1 MGGGGTTYISDMRK
15 VLILFTHPALEK
27 SRVNLRL
34 AKAVRGLPGVTFHD
48 LYEAYPNFHID
59 VKREQALLEAN
70 DIIVMQHPF
79 YWYSSPAL
87 LKEWQDLVL
96 EYGYAYGTGGEALKG
111 KTLMNAITTG
121 GPREAY
127 ASGGYNRFTIRQF
140 LAPFDQTARLCNM
153 EYLAPF
159 VVHRSLFILEDE
171 ECRPFAEDYRRV
183 IESLVDGSLDL
194 AAAAQGE
201 RINECS
207 AGSWLAAGVTAG
219 SGSGA
224 ETAGALV
231 SGGAP

>member
-1 MGGGGTTYISDMRK
+1 MRK
-15 VLILFTHPALEK
+15 VLILFAHPALEK

-48 LYEAYPNFHID
+48 LYEAYPHFHID
-59 VKREQALLEAN
+59 VKREQALLEAH

-111 KTLMNAITTG
+111 KSLMNAITTG

-127 ASGGYNRFTIRQF
+127 ATGGHNRFTIRQF

-153 EYLAPF
+153 DYLAPF

-171 ECRPFAEDYRRV
+171 QCRPFADDYRRV

-194 AAAAQGE
+194 AAAARGD
-201 RINECS
+201 RINDCS
-207 AGSWLAAGVTAG
+207 AGSWMAADIGVGSTGALA
-219 SGSGA
+219 SGS
-224 ETAGALV
+224 
-231 SGGAP
+231 AP